1 MKYNETINFEPI
13 STNNIILAYK
23 NGIFP
28 MAENED
34 SPDIFWVE
42 PKRRG
47 IIDIKGISINRKLK
61 KLIKQNIYDVRINTN
76 FTKVIE
82 GCAKKSPKRKT
93 TWING
98 SIIDAYIKL
107 HQKGYAH
114 SIECYSNNILIGG
127 LYGVSIGSI
136 FFGESMF
143 SNKDGA
149 SKIALL
155 HLLERLKVG
164 KYIVL
169 DTQFIT
175 NHLKFF
181 GAKEISQKK
190 FLQILKIALESK
202 GSFFEIDKNNNVKNK
217 KYPILENFT

>member
-1 MKYNETINFEPI
+1 M
-13 STNNIILAYK
+13 L
-23 NGIFP
+23 
-28 MAENED
+28 
-34 SPDIFWVE
+34 
-42 PKRRG
+42 
-47 IIDIKGISINRKLK
+47 
-61 KLIKQNIYDVRINTN
+61 
-76 FTKVIE
+76 
-82 GCAKKSPKRKT
+82 
-93 TWING
+93 
-98 SIIDAYIKL
+98 
-107 HQKGYAH
+107 
-114 SIECYSNNILIGG
+114 
-127 LYGVSIGSI
+127 
-136 FFGESMF
+136 SMF

-202 GSFFEIDKNNNVKNK
+202 GSFFEIDKNNTVENK